1 MDRYRY
7 QNLVI
12 WHDCFPNGCQI
23 RTRSW
28 QTQYLHSEVLNWYRC
43 TFLLDA
49 SKFLPIQE
57 KLEAE
62 EVCKKINGII
72 NFVEEQEPEP
82 IVEEKPVLEE
92 KPAKVE
98 KM

>member
-1 MDRYRY
+1 
-7 QNLVI
+7 
-12 WHDCFPNGCQI
+12 
-23 RTRSW
+23 
-28 QTQYLHSEVLNWYRC
+28 
-43 TFLLDA
+43 
-49 SKFLPIQE
+49 
-57 KLEAE
+57 
-62 EVCKKINGII
+62 VCKKINGII